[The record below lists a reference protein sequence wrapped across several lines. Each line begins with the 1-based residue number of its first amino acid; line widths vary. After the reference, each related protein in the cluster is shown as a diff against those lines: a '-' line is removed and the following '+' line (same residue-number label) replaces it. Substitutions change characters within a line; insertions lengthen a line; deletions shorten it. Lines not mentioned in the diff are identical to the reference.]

1 MINKNLEKLHEILY
15 NCYWREK
22 NTMNLKEKWEIA
34 LMIIATIEYIV
45 RFVKWIIKKVRR
57 SKER

>member
-1 MINKNLEKLHEILY
+1 MYEILY
-15 NCYWREK
+15 NCYWKEK

>member
-1 MINKNLEKLHEILY
+1 
-15 NCYWREK
+15 
-22 NTMNLKEKWEIA
+22 MNLKEKWEIA